1 MKDKI
6 VLLRVEG
13 LLEKG
18 KSSDIRFNEIEDYC
32 KNQGCFILLKNTSG
46 IETQESKIEIQVDK
60 MDKLEENI
68 VEQYTIQ
75 EKKKENSNTNFLDM
89 IKPLML
95 ALSLEKN
102 EDEKNQ
108 VFQER
113 LFAEVNKIIKI
124 L

>member
-1 MKDKI
+1 MNSLLWNTIADKAGGKDMTKFT
-6 VLLRVEG
+6 VKVE
-13 LLEKG
+13 
-18 KSSDIRFNEIEDYC
+18 
-32 KNQGCFILLKNTSG
+32 
-46 IETQESKIEIQVDK
+46 
-60 MDKLEENI
+60 
-68 VEQYTIQ
+68 
-75 EKKKENSNTNFLDM
+75 KENSNTNFLDM